1 MADSIVD
8 FVRHTRGHRQFAS
21 AIDLLD
27 RCDRRAHYD
36 WRPIH
41 DEWAAACARDL
52 GAVEALCGAVLA
64 APECPARAA
73 GDNRPAEDVRRDLR
87 ARRTCARVWEGVWR
101 DDAPMLTYD
110 EEAAHLL
117 AVARERAA
125 QLRRER
131 EASYAADDRARDH
144 ARDRARKALN
154 SCCSRV
160 ASSEKGGR
168 NYALNRA
175 AYALGG
181 YVAIDLLDEADVV
194 EALTAAGIAAGLN
207 HRDARHPVV
216 LGIAKGKGRPMDLR
230 RGR

>member
-1 MADSIVD
+1 
-8 FVRHTRGHRQFAS
+8 
-21 AIDLLD
+21 
-27 RCDRRAHYD
+27 
-36 WRPIH
+36 
-41 DEWAAACARDL
+41 
-52 GAVEALCGAVLA
+52 
-64 APECPARAA
+64 
-73 GDNRPAEDVRRDLR
+73 
-87 ARRTCARVWEGVWR
+87 
-101 DDAPMLTYD
+101 MLTYD